1 MDEGRIGRVELA
13 VLFGLVSEE
22 GMSLLRWWLWPL
34 KVLKSFPN
42 TLQPPSPTLL
52 SQPTQ

>member
-22 GMSLLRWWLWPL
+22 GMSCL
-34 KVLKSFPN
+34 
-42 TLQPPSPTLL
+42 TLL
-52 SQPTQ
+52 VRI